1 MIRNYLKIAWRNIL
15 KNKGIFSINIIGLA
29 LGISSCLLISLFVFD
44 ELSYDRF
51 NERADQIVRVVF
63 NAKINGEEM
72 KEAVTMAPVAQAFKD
87 ELPEV
92 VDATRM
98 TNLYNPKISYNNKTF
113 RDSKFAYVDPNFFDV
128 FTLPVIKGKS
138 VDPLGEPNTVVLTES
153 EAKKYFGESDPIG
166 KTLILERDRKIRL
179 KVTALIKEVPKNSH
193 FHFDMFAS
201 MLGYADAQS
210 TSWTNS
216 GFFNYLVLR
225 KGTSVEKTQAK
236 IPVLVD
242 KYMGPQIKAEIG
254 IPFSEFKEKN
264 EIGLYLQPLTDIHLR
279 SDFVASS
286 ELEQGGDIKY
296 IYIFSAI
303 ALFMLLIACI
313 NFMNLSTAAA
323 SKRAKEVGI
332 RKVLGSGKKQLVHQ
346 FLTESFLATL
356 LALVLAIGIFALILP
371 SFNVLSGKE
380 IVLDDLFRREVI
392 LLILGLVLFIPFLAG
407 GYPAFYLS
415 GFSPIQALKNKFAS
429 LGSSRGIRNGLVVF
443 QFVVSAGLIVATL
456 IVRKQMDYIQNK
468 NLGYD
473 KEQILVLRDAYLLGS
488 AEDAFKNKIENDPR
502 VARVTQSS
510 FMPTGDSDNSMS
522 GIYFGERFQR
532 RMFVYNIDENYIP
545 TMGMKLVAGRNFS
558 EDFST
563 ESSKV
568 IINESAARSLGFN
581 DAAVGKQFLRDTNDG
596 QQSLTIIGVVKDFH
610 FKSLHQNIEPLIMLN
625 KSYGGLILRAKVSD
639 MSGLIKTL
647 EKQWKQFDS
656 GEAFTYSILDDAYN
670 RTYLTEQK
678 MGTILNLFAILTI
691 LVACLG
697 LFGLVTYTAEQ
708 RVKEIGIRKVLGSSV
723 TQIVMLLTK
732 DFLKLVGISF
742 VIAFPLAY
750 YLMEKWLQDFAF
762 RINIDIW
769 VFVFAAGITVLIA
782 CITVGIRSVQA
793 AIANPVESLKT
804 E

>member
-1 MIRNYLKIAWRNIL
+1 MIRNHLKIAWRNIL

-29 LGISSCLLISLFVFD
+29 LGIASCLMISLFVFD

-51 NERADQIVRVVF
+51 NEKADQIVRVVF
-63 NAKINGEEM
+63 KANINGEEM

-113 RDSKFAYVDPNFFDV
+113 RDTKFAYVDPNFFDV
-128 FTLPVIKGKS
+128 FTLPVVKGKS
-138 VDPLGEPNTVVLTES
+138 VDPLGEPNNVVLTES
-153 EAKKYFGESDPIG
+153 EAKKYFGESNPIG
-166 KTLILERDRKIRL
+166 KTLILERDGNIRL
-179 KVTALIKEVPKNSH
+179 KVTAVIKEVPKNSH

-216 GFFNYLVLR
+216 GFFNYLVL
-225 KGTSVEKTQAK
+225 KEGTSVEKTQAK
-236 IPVLVD
+236 IPALID

-254 IPFSEFKEKN
+254 IPYSEFKEKN
-264 EIGLYLQPLTDIHLR
+264 KIGLYLQPLTDIHLR

-356 LALVLAIGIFALILP
+356 LALILAIGIFALILP
-371 SFNVLSGKE
+371 SFNVLSGKAL
-380 IVLDDLFRREVI
+380 ILDDLFRREVMF
-392 LLILGLVLFIPFLAG
+392 LILGLVLFIPFLAG

-415 GFSPIQALKNKFAS
+415 GFGPIQALKNKFAS
-429 LGSSRGIRNGLVVF
+429 LGSSRGIRSGLVVF

-473 KEQILVLRDAYLLGS
+473 KEQILVLRDAYLLGN
-488 AEDAFKNKIENDPR
+488 AEESFKNKIENDPR
-502 VARVTQSS
+502 VASITQSS
-510 FMPTGDSDNSMS
+510 FVPAGDSDNSMS

-532 RMFVYNIDENYIP
+532 RMFVYNIDKNYIP

-558 EDFST
+558 DDFGT

-568 IINESAARSLGFN
+568 IINESAARSLGFG
-581 DAAVGKQFLRDTNDG
+581 DAAVGKQFLRDTDKG
-596 QQSLTIIGVVKDFH
+596 KQSLTVIGVVKDFN
-610 FKSLHQNIEPLIMLN
+610 FKTLHQNIEPLIMLN
-625 KSYGGLILRAKVSD
+625 NSYGGLVLRAKVSD

-647 EKQWKQFDS
+647 ENQWKQYDS

-697 LFGLVTYTAEQ
+697 LFGLVTYTAEL

-750 YLMEKWLQDFAF
+750 YLMEKWLQDFAY
-762 RINIDIW
+762 RININLW

-782 CITVGIRSVQA
+782 CITVGIRGVQA
-793 AIANPVESLKT
+793 AIANPVESLKSP
-804 E
+804 